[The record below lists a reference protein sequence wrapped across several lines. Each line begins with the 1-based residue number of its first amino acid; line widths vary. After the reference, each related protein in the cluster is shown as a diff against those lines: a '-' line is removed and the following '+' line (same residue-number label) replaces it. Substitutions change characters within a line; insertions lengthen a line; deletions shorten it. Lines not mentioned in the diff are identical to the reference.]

1 MLTMGLIE
9 DLSALNRLRPPEP
22 LMYAK
27 GAGARGVFVPYMT
40 MREHTAAGFLQNADI
55 ETPVFVRFSRMMG
68 RPGSADTVRDVRE
81 FSVKFFTGEGI
92 YDMVGSNLPVTFI
105 KDPRKYPSLF
115 KALSPCPKTN
125 IHSPSQLWRF
135 VADNPESMHMI
146 TWLYS
151 NRGTVKSYRGMEG
164 HSVHSYVWQ
173 NGAGEKHWVRY
184 HWIPLDGLSEISRQE
199 AEFLAGYDPD
209 VAIRDLYETFEKGSC
224 VNYELCVQ
232 LIPAKQSVENEISLL
247 DPTVI
252 WPESSVPYVRVGK
265 MILRKGIENY
275 AEDIEKCNFS
285 PGRLVPGIEL
295 SSEPMLQ
302 ALTFLALDKE
312 GSSFRNMCQGPAGN
326 FLNQEIAVGVSEKQ
340 NPEQRDLINGQLAW
354 RLRSMSDK
362 EKEILLENMGD
373 EMLFLEESLQSEI
386 IGYLSDASE
395 AVAAALKK
403 WLGLI

>member
-9 DLSALNRLRPPEP
+9 DLSALNRFRLPEP

-40 MREHTAAGFLQNADI
+40 MKEHTKAGFLQNADI

-81 FSVKFFTGEGI
+81 FSVKFFTEEGI
-92 YDMVGSNLPVTFI
+92 YDMVGSSLPVTFI
-105 KDPRKYPSLF
+105 KDPLKYPSLF

-125 IHSPSQLWRF
+125 IHSPAQLWQF
-135 VADNPESMHMI
+135 VADNPEAMHMI

-151 NRGTVKSYRGMEG
+151 NRGTVKSYRSMEG

-173 NGAGEKHWVRY
+173 NAGGERHWVRY
-184 HWIPLDGLSEISRQE
+184 HWLPLKGTEEISRQE

-209 VAIRDLYETFEKGSC
+209 VAVRDIYEAFEEGC
-224 VNYELCVQ
+224 CINYELCIQ
-232 LIPAKQSVENEISLL
+232 LIPAKQSVENERSFL

-252 WPESSVPYVRVGK
+252 WPESSVPYIKVGK

-275 AEDIEKCNFS
+275 SEDIEKCNFS

-295 SSEPMLQ
+295 SPEPMLQ
-302 ALTFLALDKE
+302 AMTFLAMNKE
-312 GSSFRNMCQGPAGN
+312 GSSFRNMCAGPVSS
-326 FLNQEIAVGVSEKQ
+326 FLNQEIAVVDFEMQ
-340 NPEQRDLINGQLAW
+340 YPEQRDLITGQLAW
-354 RLRSMSDK
+354 RLRSMTDK
-362 EKEILLENMGD
+362 ERDILIENMGE
-373 EMLFLEESLQSEI
+373 EMLFLDESLQFEI
-386 IGYLSDASE
+386 VRYLADANEDFGVSLE
-395 AVAAALKK
+395 K
-403 WLGLI
+403 WLGLN